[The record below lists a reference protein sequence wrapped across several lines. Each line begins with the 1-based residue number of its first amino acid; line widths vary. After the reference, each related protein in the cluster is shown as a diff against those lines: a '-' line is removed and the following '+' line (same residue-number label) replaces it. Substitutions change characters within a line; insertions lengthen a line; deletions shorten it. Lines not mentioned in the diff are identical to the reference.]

1 GLIPLHVESLSG
13 YRVAMQQP
21 FHILEKISVDLPR
34 VEITPE
40 VLHRT
45 KPYVLADPTF
55 HKPGP
60 IDLLIGSALF
70 PQVLTN
76 ERHTL
81 GFNMPFAMGTVFG
94 YVIIGSAP
102 CSPSAAGA
110 ANIAISLLST
120 SDIDLHSS
128 LQKFWT
134 QEELPPC
141 NKKTA
146 EELACDQFF

>member
-1 GLIPLHVESLSG
+1 MTNFISEHAAQLLGTRRRPSNLTVSGLSQISTATKGLIPLHVESLSG

-45 KPYVLADPTF
+45 KPYVLADSTF

-76 ERHTL
+76 ERHSL
-81 GFNMPFAMGTVFG
+81 GFNMPFALGTVFG
-94 YVIIGSAP
+94 YVIIG
-102 CSPSAAGA
+102 
-110 ANIAISLLST
+110 
-120 SDIDLHSS
+120 
-128 LQKFWT
+128 
-134 QEELPPC
+134 
-141 NKKTA
+141 
-146 EELACDQFF
+146 